1 MRRLVP
7 AMMGLFLAVF
17 AAEPARA
24 LPETGALA
32 LPFVSLTS
40 GDFPDLEPLRA
51 RLAGA
56 RVVQLGESGHG
67 AAEYS
72 MAKTRLV
79 RFLHEEMGFDVLAL
93 ESDPYLCAMADRAA
107 ASATP
112 EATLTSCAFGV
123 WHTREVLELFA
134 YVRSTR
140 ETGRPLL
147 IAGYDVQP
155 IGPGKA
161 GRPGY
166 LAEVVGAI
174 DPEAAEMARAL
185 DAEFL
190 EIYGLGGSVR
200 RTRLR
205 ENRAEL
211 LARYDDLYRFL
222 VRNEAELLE
231 RHAGA
236 DDASAPLLAQQIAW
250 SAMQYIRLQT
260 APDAVAY
267 GEERD
272 WGMAR
277 NLIFTAERMHPGR
290 KVIVWA
296 HNAHVAYGNHRV
308 DLTGIDEPA
317 AVGRGAGTWLQRH
330 FGPDLFTVGL
340 YAASGS
346 MTRNDR
352 EIVTVSPV
360 RPGSLEAQ
368 SIPAGAAGMLY
379 VAPSVVGQD
388 PFWDRPTTAKYWG
401 AADVPMTLRD
411 QYDAVLLLGSVSPP
425 AYLSPG

>member
-1 MRRLVP
+1 MRHLVS
-7 AMMGLFLAVF
+7 ALAVLCLAVF

-40 GDFPDLEPLRA
+40 GDFRDLEPLRA
-51 RLAGA
+51 RLADA
-56 RVVQLGESGHG
+56 RVVQLGESSHG
-67 AAEYS
+67 TAEYS

-79 RFLHEEMGFDVLAL
+79 RFLHEEMGFDVIAL
-93 ESDPYLCAMADRAA
+93 ESDPYLCAMADRTA
-107 ASATP
+107 ASAPP

-140 ETGRPLL
+140 QTARPLL
-147 IAGYDVQP
+147 IAGYDIQP

-161 GRPGY
+161 GRPDF
-166 LAEVVGAI
+166 LAEVVRQV
-174 DPEAAEMARAL
+174 DPGLAETARTL

-190 EIYGLGGSVR
+190 EIYGLGGSSR
-200 RTRLR
+200 RARLR

-211 LARYDDLYRFL
+211 LARYDDLHRFL
-222 VRNEAELLE
+222 VRNEAELLQ
-231 RHAGA
+231 RHADKG
-236 DDASAPLLAQQIAW
+236 DPSAPLLAQQIVW
-250 SAMQYIRLQT
+250 SAIQYIRLQT

-272 WGMAR
+272 WGMAQ
-277 NLIFTAERMHPGR
+277 NLIFLTERLHSGR
-290 KVIVWA
+290 RVIAWA
-296 HNAHVAYGNHRV
+296 HNAHVAYGNHLV

-330 FGPDLFTVGL
+330 FGSDLFTVGL

-360 RPGSLEAQ
+360 LPGSLEARP
-368 SIPAGAAGMLY
+368 IPETAAAMLY
-379 VAPSVVGQD
+379 VEPLRAGGD

-401 AADVPMTLRD
+401 AADVPMTLRE
-411 QYDAVLLLGSVSPP
+411 QYDAVLLLRSVSPP
-425 AYLSPG
+425 AYLSPA